1 MKRTRTT
8 AILCAVVMLSAGVL
22 AGCGKTAVQQGAEVK
37 LSENG
42 IYPVSCEGTLTYWMP
57 LDTRLEGAV
66 NSFGEIP
73 LAKELEKRTGVK
85 VEYVHPQ
92 AGQGGEQFN
101 IMLAS
106 NELPDI
112 VTYNWAGYAGG
123 ADQAIEEQY
132 IYKLNDI
139 IEKYAPAL
147 TGYLKNHPEVDKK
160 IKTDNG
166 NYFAF
171 PFVRGEDWMTSSQ
184 GIMMRKDWL
193 DKLGLEEPKTIDEF
207 ENVLR
212 EFKKMGVKAP
222 LVLSTGHLQ
231 IMLYA
236 YGTAP
241 DFYVDDGKVKYG
253 YATEEYKQALAKA
266 AQWYKE
272 GLIDSNLVS
281 ADPKYI
287 QSRMLN
293 GDAGACFGFVVSG
306 LGTLLDAKPDD
317 SFDLVAVRQPTLDG
331 SKPEYSYKE
340 DNVVPAAYVAI
351 STNCKNPELAA
362 RFLDY
367 GYTEEGHMLYNF
379 GIEGESYNMQDGKPV
394 FSELITKN
402 PDGLS
407 FAQAA
412 VRYSRAQ
419 YSGIFEQDPEYV
431 KQSLTYREQQQN
443 AYDVWSD
450 NNMAKHLLPPIT
462 LLPDEQ
468 SESADIMSNISTYAS
483 EKMIAYVTGKES
495 LDTFDEYLAQLKEYG
510 LDRVLELRQNALE
523 RYNSR

>member
-1 MKRTRTT
+1 MKKRTIICT
-8 AILCAVVMLSAGVL
+8 AALLGIAAL
-22 AGCGKTAVQQGAEVK
+22 AGCGKKAVEQGAEVK
-37 LSENG
+37 LSGDG
-42 IYPVSCEGTLTYWMP
+42 IYPVSCEDTLTYWMP

-66 NSFGEIP
+66 TSFGETP
-73 LAKELEKRTGVK
+73 LAKELEKRTGIK
-85 VEYVHPQ
+85 IEYVHPQ

-123 ADQAIEEQY
+123 ADQAIDERY

-139 IEKYAPAL
+139 LEKYAPAL
-147 TGYLKNHPEVDKK
+147 TKYLKEHPEVNKK

-171 PFVRGEDWMTSSQ
+171 PYVRSEDWMTNSQ
-184 GIMMRKDWL
+184 GIIMRKDWL
-193 DKLGLEEPKTIDEF
+193 DKLGLKEPKTLDEF
-207 ENVLR
+207 ETVLR
-212 EFKKMGVKAP
+212 GFKTLGAKAP
-222 LVLSTGHLQ
+222 MVLSTGHLQ

-241 DFYVDDGKVKYG
+241 DFYVDNGTVKYG
-253 YATEEYKQALAKA
+253 YATEEYKKALEKT

-272 GLIDSNLVS
+272 GLIDQNLVS

-293 GDAGACFGFVVSG
+293 GDAGAYFGFVVSG
-306 LGTLLDAKPDD
+306 LGTVLDAKPND
-317 SFDLVAVRQPTLDG
+317 SFDLTAVRQPTVDG
-331 SKPEYSYKE
+331 SRPEYSYKE
-340 DNVVPAAYVAI
+340 DNVVPAAYTAI
-351 STNCKNPELAA
+351 SQNCKNPELAA

-367 GYTEEGHMLYNF
+367 GYTDAGHMLYNF

-394 FSELITKN
+394 FTELITKN

-412 VRYSRAQ
+412 VRYTRAQ

-450 NNMAKHLLPPIT
+450 NNMGEHLLPPVT

-468 SESADIMSNISTYAS
+468 SESADIMSNISTYVS

-495 LDTFDEYLAQLKEYG
+495 LDTFDEYISQLKEYG
-510 LDRVLELRQNALE
+510 LDRAVELRQKALE

>member
-1 MKRTRTT
+1 MKKTKMT
-8 AILCAVVMLSAGVL
+8 AMFLAAIMAAAGVL
-22 AGCGKTAVQQGAEVK
+22 AGCGNTTETTSAEVK
-37 LSENG
+37 LAGDN
-42 IYPVSCEGTLTYWMP
+42 IYPVSCEDTLTYWMP

-66 NSFGEIP
+66 NSFGDTP

-85 VEYVHPQ
+85 IEYVHPQ
-92 AGQGGEQFN
+92 AGQGAEQFN

-112 VTYNWAGYAGG
+112 VTYNWASYAGG
-123 ADQAIEEQY
+123 ADQAIDEQY

-139 IEKYAPAL
+139 IDNYAPAL
-147 TGYLKNHPEVDKK
+147 KEYLKNHPEIDKK
-160 IKTDNG
+160 IKTDSG

-184 GIMMRKDWL
+184 GLMLRKDWM
-193 DKLGLEEPKTIDEF
+193 DKLGLDEPRTLDEL

-212 EFKKMGVKAP
+212 EFKKMGAKAP
-222 LVLSTGHLQ
+222 LVLSTSHLQ

-241 DFYVDDGKVKYG
+241 DFYVDNGQVKYG
-253 YATEEYKQALAKA
+253 FATEEYRQALEKA

-272 GLIDSNLVS
+272 GLIDQNLIS
-281 ADPKYI
+281 ADAKYI

-306 LGTLLDAKPDD
+306 MGALLDAKPDD
-317 SFDLVAVRQPTLDG
+317 TFDLMAIHQPTLDG
-331 SKPEYSYKE
+331 GVPEYAYKE
-340 DNVVPAAYVAI
+340 DNVVPVAYVAI

-367 GYTEEGHMLYNF
+367 GYTEEGHMLFNF
-379 GIEGESYNMQDGKPV
+379 GIEGESYNMQDGKAV
-394 FSELITKN
+394 FSDVITNN

-412 VRYSRAQ
+412 VRYTRAQ
-419 YSGIFEQDPEYV
+419 YSGIFEQDPGYV
-431 KQSLTYREQQQN
+431 QQSLTYKEQQQH
-443 AYDVWSD
+443 AYDVWAD
-450 NNMAKHLLPPIT
+450 NNMSEHLLPPIT
-462 LLPDEQ
+462 LKPDEQ

-483 EKMIAYVTGKES
+483 EKMIAYITGKES
-495 LDTFDEYLAQLKEYG
+495 LDTFDDYLAQLKTYG
-510 LDRVLELRQNALE
+510 IERAVELRQAALE